1 MRVVQMTSMAK
12 KEVIY
17 ITIVTLTLLVFVG
30 GIYCVKEI
38 LLKKNNQEILIDGIK
53 NEFCEDCNVILITM
67 DTTRA
72 DHLSSY
78 GYERDTTALI
88 DTIAEK
94 GVLFENNFVQMPYTP
109 TSHWSIMSGT
119 YPHTHKHFSPG
130 VPVDSGGPS
139 DTDLPFIAKV
149 LNENGYATIA
159 LMGSKM
165 VHSLVPGFD
174 IVDLTPVA
182 KKDNTSIEVTDK
194 AVTFITDNSE
204 RKFFMWIHYWDPH
217 DPYKP
222 PAEYVYPD
230 NPDEEFN
237 KFMYMQ
243 RRYDGEIKHV
253 DHEFGR
259 VLDLLKELDIN
270 QKTLIVVTADH
281 GEAFGEHKK
290 GDFAPN
296 NPDDL
301 TRGHYQTVYDEELHT
316 PLVIFNPANPHAG
329 KRFSTLTQE
338 IDIFPTILD
347 IVNISIPKAIEG
359 KSLKGVIDGQVK
371 KVNDYTFSILKYVD
385 NELMEM
391 RQNKKNKKKRGI
403 NKFNKGLRA
412 TLRTDRWKLI
422 RFVNTES
429 GVEKITYV
437 LYDLEKGEDEDV
449 LEQNKEV
456 ADAMIEQLEL
466 MLKAGNVTNAEVEL
480 SKEEINILKSLG
492 YIK

>member
-1 MRVVQMTSMAK
+1 MIEIMVK
-12 KEVIY
+12 KEIKYSVI
-17 ITIVTLTLLVFVG
+17 IVISALLLIGVAYYVREA
-30 GIYCVKEI
+30 VPNE
-38 LLKKNNQEILIDGIK
+38 NNQNSLENIK
-53 NEFCEDCNVILITM
+53 KEYCEDCNVILITM

-72 DHLSSY
+72 DHFSSY
-78 GYERDTTALI
+78 GYERDTTTLI
-88 DTIAEK
+88 DAIAQE

-119 YPHTHKHFSPG
+119 YPHTHGHFSPG
-130 VPVDSGGPS
+130 IPVESGGPD

-149 LNENGYATIA
+149 FKKNGYATIA

-174 IVDLTPVA
+174 IVDLTPAA
-182 KKDNTSIEVTDK
+182 KKDNTSAEVTDK
-194 AVTFITDNSE
+194 AVTFINDNSE

-237 KFMYMQ
+237 KFVYMQ

-259 VLDLLKELDIN
+259 VLDLLKELNIDK
-270 QKTLIVVTADH
+270 KTLIVVTADH

-296 NPDDL
+296 RPDEL

-316 PLVIFNPANPHAG
+316 PLVIFNPANPHSG
-329 KRFSTLTQE
+329 ERFSALTQE

-347 IVNISIPKAIEG
+347 ILGIDIPEDIEG
-359 KSLKGVIDGQVK
+359 KSLKDIIDGKVE
-371 KVNDYTFSILKYVD
+371 KVNDYTFSILKYVE

-391 RQNKKNKKKRGI
+391 RQGKKEAKKKTARR
-403 NKFNKGLRA
+403 FNKGLRA
-412 TLRTDRWKLI
+412 TLRTDKWKLI
-422 RFVNTES
+422 RFVNTDSS
-429 GVEKITYV
+429 GVEKISYV

-449 LEQNKEV
+449 LKQNKEV

-466 MLKAGNVTNAEVEL
+466 MLKAGDITNEEVEL
-480 SKEEINILKSLG
+480 SDEEIKILKSLG
-492 YIK
+492 YLK